1 MKYTK
6 ICVALSLFCAL
17 GAANAALVQNGNG
30 TFSDTSTGY
39 QWQDI
44 STFWNV
50 DTSQM
55 ATLLKP
61 GFHFASL
68 SELNS
73 LQLAAPAIPG
83 NFVSDVA
90 AMGVP
95 NPTTL
100 NRNLIWGVYGD
111 LSQWSWKFDYDA
123 QWNFNPIGGVTQ
135 YADMGAFAVNTQ
147 AVPEPETYAMLLAGL
162 GVMGAVARR
171 RKAKQ
176 A

>member
-68 SELNS
+68 
-73 LQLAAPAIPG
+73 
-83 NFVSDVA
+83 
-90 AMGVP
+90 
-95 NPTTL
+95 
-100 NRNLIWGVYGD
+100 
-111 LSQWSWKFDYDA
+111 
-123 QWNFNPIGGVTQ
+123 
-135 YADMGAFAVNTQ
+135 
-147 AVPEPETYAMLLAGL
+147 
-162 GVMGAVARR
+162 
-171 RKAKQ
+171 
-176 A
+176 